1 MALDTDKLRSHL
13 KDSGLFSDAEI
24 EAEVLSAQKDAK
36 AEERRSILNS
46 TKVEAPPVAD
56 SSPAVAASPAAAP
69 AAKKQSILSVPTAPA
84 GTTPADIASGA
95 VSPTG
100 MGLTPEQRVGN
111 VGVNVANAGGNAI
124 QDSLDYARNAVA
136 NNPELTGALAAIPLA
151 YGANKLGLFDNL
163 GSKMSANAAPPQ
175 PQPFVGGSGP
185 RVTPLAP
192 VVTPAA
198 SPIQNWDI
206 HSDPSFGNFLGD
218 GTAPAT
224 PAAPVA
230 APSRNLTI
238 QEAQARMAGVTPA
251 ATPVVP
257 EAVAPAMVEAPKPIA
272 PTPAETSAAM
282 PSRPV
287 VPTPPEALASTA
299 TPAVT
304 YPKKTTFKTA
314 AEIPEGFV
322 FRPDVGNLDR
332 SMYNILGPEHRQ
344 QAKEFLTGGKMFGQS
359 ADVNADVSKL
369 TNQYFQRLQSEIPE
383 TILGRDA
390 RKLQNVPSD
399 FGVYGGKG
407 GFGKAAKV
415 AGIAGTL
422 FAGADLVNAAQRG
435 DTGRLLETAFNVGTG
450 LGGPAVA
457 TAAQALMGTNA
468 GLSAEEEARQL
479 RMRNYAERAGRG
491 VAQGYDPRRLIGVA
505 PPVR

>member
-1 MALDTDKLRSHL
+1 MAYLDEEGFAKEAEAAGYSKEAIAAHIAKIRA
-13 KDSGLFSDAEI
+13 SDA
-24 EAEVLSAQKDAK
+24 AEKHDTVTRMLA
-36 AEERRSILNS
+36 
-46 TKVEAPPVAD
+46 
-56 SSPAVAASPAAAP
+56 PAAAAS
-69 AAKKQSILSVPTAPA
+69 AAVAQPVVTPPAPA
-84 GTTPADIASGA
+84 PVVAAPALPAITSQTTPAELFNMRRPGSTVERIGGMMGEAGTAAGNTAS
-95 VSPTG
+95 
-100 MGLTPEQRVGN
+100 
-111 VGVNVANAGGNAI
+111 NAT
-124 QDSLDYARNAVA
+124 QDSLNYARDAIA

-163 GSKMSANAAPPQ
+163 GSKMSASAAK

-192 VVTPAA
+192 TA

-206 HSDPSFGNFLGD
+206 HNEPALGNFLGD
-218 GTAPAT
+218 VTAPAATAAPAT
-224 PAAPVA
+224 PAA
-230 APSRNLTI
+230 APSRNLTLE
-238 QEAQARMAGVTPA
+238 EAQARMAGVTPA
-251 ATPVVP
+251 AASVTP
-257 EAVAPAMVEAPKPIA
+257 EVAPAKAPWAPPTAEVINKPSMFPSGSTIG
-272 PTPAETSAAM
+272 TT

-287 VPTPPEALASTA
+287 TPTPPAALASTA
-299 TPAVT
+299 TPTVT

-415 AGIAGTL
+415 AGVAGTL
-422 FAGADLVNAAQRG
+422 FAGADLANAAESAIKG
-435 DTGRLLETAFNVGTG
+435 DYAKA
-450 LGGPAVA
+450 GGKAIG
-457 TAAQALMGTNA
+457 TAAGFIPPVYQLLTGHGNA

-505 PPVR
+505 PPAR